1 MYGRSLGRG
10 RYLWYASEVVVG
22 GVDPDWSRAPGAAVE
37 PNSLLVR
44 RHEPGRLPSFEDRV
58 PGVPDRVLTPPDA
71 GTRDRPH
78 YRPGGSH
85 LSADALQLLVSWRP
99 AAFGQV
105 WTRNVLVRLDPDDL
119 RVLGTHSLPSGAG
132 VDWTPWLEP
141 YRGHVYIYGVED
153 RGHRRYLHV
162 ARVAGDDL
170 RADWWF
176 FDGSGW
182 SRRPHDSARI
192 LTGVAAR
199 FSVTRWRDRFL
210 LITHDPAA
218 PLRDEIV
225 ARVAASPT
233 GPFTP
238 TLRVYRTPEQFT
250 HNALEHP
257 DLRSGDRLVI
267 GYSVGEPDQPG
278 DVRGYQPRFIDV
290 HLAPDGRRWAR

>member
-1 MYGRSLGRG
+1 
-10 RYLWYASEVVVG
+10 
-22 GVDPDWSRAPGAAVE
+22 
-37 PNSLLVR
+37 
-44 RHEPGRLPSFEDRV
+44 
-58 PGVPDRVLTPPDA
+58 
-71 GTRDRPH
+71 
-78 YRPGGSH
+78 
-85 LSADALQLLVSWRP
+85 
-99 AAFGQV
+99 
-105 WTRNVLVRLDPDDL
+105 
-119 RVLGTHSLPSGAG
+119 
-132 VDWTPWLEP
+132 
-141 YRGHVYIYGVED
+141 
-153 RGHRRYLHV
+153 
-162 ARVAGDDL
+162 VAGDDL